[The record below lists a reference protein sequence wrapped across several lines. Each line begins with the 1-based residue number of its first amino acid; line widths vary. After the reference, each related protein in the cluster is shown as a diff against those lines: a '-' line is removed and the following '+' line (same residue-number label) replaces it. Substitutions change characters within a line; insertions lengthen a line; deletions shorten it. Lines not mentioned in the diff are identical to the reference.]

1 MLFLDFHLGPKTQQH
16 SLAQSALREMFNSL
30 SKMAPKPTIHRHFF
44 FFSQRRL
51 RDKVKSFPLFA
62 VFDVAL
68 LSVFTEELDWVA
80 VTYDEQICLYA
91 VYICWWATL
100 IWDFHIMKST
110 NIIQSQ
116 KQALSARMFPLTTN
130 PTIPTASQLEEDEK
144 LNTVTLVRA
153 ARSNRHAT

>member
-1 MLFLDFHLGPKTQQH
+1 M
-16 SLAQSALREMFNSL
+16 
-30 SKMAPKPTIHRHFF
+30 
-44 FFSQRRL
+44 
-51 RDKVKSFPLFA
+51 
-62 VFDVAL
+62 FDVAL

-80 VTYDEQICLYA
+80 VTYDEQMCLYA
-91 VYICWWATL
+91 MYICWWATL

-116 KQALSARMFPLTTN
+116 KQALSARVFPLTTN

-144 LNTVTLVRA
+144 LNTVTSVRA

>member
-68 LSVFTEELDWVA
+68 LSVFTEELD
-80 VTYDEQICLYA
+80 
-91 VYICWWATL
+91 
-100 IWDFHIMKST
+100 
-110 NIIQSQ
+110 
-116 KQALSARMFPLTTN
+116 
-130 PTIPTASQLEEDEK
+130 
-144 LNTVTLVRA
+144 
-153 ARSNRHAT
+153 